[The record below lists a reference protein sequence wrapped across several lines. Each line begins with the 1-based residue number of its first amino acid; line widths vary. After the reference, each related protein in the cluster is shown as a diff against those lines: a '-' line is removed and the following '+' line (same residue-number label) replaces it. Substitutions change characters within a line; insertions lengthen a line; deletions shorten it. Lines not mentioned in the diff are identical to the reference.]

1 MNFDESLLRLYAITD
16 RKWSGEK
23 TIFEQVEIAVKNGV
37 TILQLREKDLPQK
50 DFIKL
55 AKELREITFRHKVPF
70 IINDSIDV
78 ALSCDADGIH
88 VGQSDMSA
96 NNVRDIIGKNKIV
109 GVSAATPQEAII
121 AEAMGADYLG
131 VGAVFSTSTKSDAKR
146 VSYEEL
152 REICSSVSIP
162 VVAIGG
168 INESNVLK
176 LKSSGI
182 SGIAVVSAIFAQ
194 KEISAATKRLKL
206 LADEVADKEQGEL
219 MS

>member
-16 RKWSGEK
+16 RKWCEDK
-23 TIFEQVEIAVKNGV
+23 TLSEQVEIAVKNGV
-37 TILQLREKDLPQK
+37 TILQLREKDLSKK

-55 AKELREITFRHKVPF
+55 AKELRVITFRHKVPF

-96 NNVRDIIGKNKIV
+96 NNVRNIIGKNKIV
-109 GVSAATPQEAII
+109 GVSANTPQEAII

-131 VGAVFSTSTKSDAKR
+131 VGAMFATSTKSDAKS
-146 VSYEEL
+146 VSYHEL
-152 REICSSVSIP
+152 SEICSSVSIP

-168 INESNVLK
+168 IMESNILK
-176 LKSSGI
+176 LKNSGI

-194 KEISAATKRLKL
+194 KDISAATKRLRL
-206 LADEVADKEQGEL
+206 LAEEVVNKE
-219 MS
+219 